1 MANTAATEKTA
12 KVKTVKIKIPK
23 TRENTDDVYVAVNGK
38 SFLIK
43 RGVSVEVPAY
53 VAEVLEHS
61 EEMQAESME
70 YEDSVKMG
78 E

>member
-1 MANTAATEKTA
+1 MANTTTAEKTA

-23 TRENTDDVYVAVNGK
+23 TRENSDDVYVAVNGK

-43 RGVSVEVPAY
+43 RGVSVEVPEY

-70 YEDSVKMG
+70 YEDSVKT
-78 E
+78 EN